1 MTTHWADLAVNFKI
15 QDASCL
21 MAGVS
26 PPKELV
32 AWADQMPPE
41 ARYIFERLWNAYM
54 QGAGVYKQPALDS
67 PDFPKMLHA
76 PNFMVPM
83 IGFPPRGAIRH
94 AKGLAALNPELVR
107 KRLER
112 VRVSRA
118 ELHRWV
124 QAVGINSAYSFGPP
138 QATGQ
143 TASDTRTVQDGRVV
157 EVPQAAPPGWKAMAE
172 RRAAEIIAN
181 DKKKDLYPS
190 QENIADTIA
199 KEFRA
204 AGVVGAGGKPMT
216 GAYIKRHALKG
227 ISSEQGKQLSTAKR
241 RGK

>member
-15 QDASCL
+15 QDAACL

-76 PNFMVPM
+76 PNFMVP
-83 IGFPPRGAIRH
+83 IR
-94 AKGLAALNPELVR
+94 APALGIIRRAEMLVEPSAELMR

-190 QENIADTIA
+190 QENIADTVA

-204 AGVVGAGGKPMT
+204 AGVVGAGGKPLT

-227 ISSEQGKQLSTAKR
+227 ISSEQGRHLSTATR